1 MPAAEGAKGATGGK
15 GDAGPRARTGAR
27 PLATTPADDACD
39 DARLQALYGKLAE
52 EDARAAT
59 TPAPVPGEPF
69 LRRVEV
75 HPGDAQDL
83 FDLHVK
89 LEFSESA
96 AVVDQALNEVARG
109 LRDYPVEYFVQ
120 NRALVDNCVAV
131 AQACAGTETA
141 AAALGCVRAF
151 VRALAAAV
159 HAVHD
164 PRYVGAPEDAAR
176 PGAAA
181 PDAGAFFRE
190 ADAPGRRQYFPPD
203 AADIVP
209 VIPCVHL
216 VLAAALGLLG
226 DRPELGLVVEI
237 VRDCAGF
244 LDFEY
249 DPREKAEQLR
259 LYLAAAS
266 KALAGV
272 APDSW
277 LALTRAD
284 AGPDRANVA
293 LSAAQGAVVRVAAL
307 LVARVAPGQVPELVP
322 ADLGAF
328 LRSCFCDGF
337 VTHCV
342 PSLAADL
349 RPFMEARY
357 PEELQAVLASRDA
370 LRLLKAVAESTDS
383 LKSAAL
389 KTLPQIRALADRMA
403 ETLDVIAYTR
413 DADGAAACVDACFGV
428 MRYAAAKA
436 HDDLSAFDAD
446 AAALLGPIVE
456 KALACPKPGVHA
468 AACRSV
474 ALNVKALDE
483 FFAAASPA
491 YAAGTLKVLCTEGTV
506 GALGAR
512 ALHEPAT
519 AGDAVDV
526 LVALAQVELPQL
538 RELLSRHHAWFLAA
552 RGDAGMGPA
561 VSGLLAACEKHRERA
576 ESRWLRCEHD
586 VRNLYHG
593 SAAARADGV
602 RGLCDKLV
610 QWGVEIPYPVDAA
623 GDPLRLVM
631 ETAEALPGLTQNIH
645 NFVPKDA
652 RKIEGIFL
660 AGGVETEIRKSAAEQ
675 LTQLLHSPELRDYL
689 GLDAVVACCVVELR
703 EALDTDLFAGGSQ
716 SPNFVCACL
725 GLLRTAF
732 ALDPRAAGAVGAD
745 DLVPL
750 LPLLF
755 NPYMAVQRA
764 AATLFLAFAF
774 PAGAYAARGDGA
786 VVFEA
791 PARLLE
797 VFAFPVATAPSP
809 PPTDDGA
816 QSTTEL
822 VQHML
827 EQHRTLLEG
836 TDAALARLQGG
847 ESTSFGA
854 SGRAA
859 AAASLTNLDPA
870 TQASRLLE
878 GLAGARNHAECE
890 AALQALDLALRASGE
905 ALRAEL
911 CGRDW
916 LRALHR
922 LLGHRPRSPHDY
934 RLWERLFPILSFLL
948 RSGGV
953 SDSALVALA
962 VALKEHAAPLLKPE
976 SMAPLRSLADVTAE
990 ALGDADS
997 PQGRAHGFKVSRLFV
1012 SQRVLDALGALLA
1025 CCRARSE
1032 AALLERVVSVVVTE
1046 DLVAHL
1052 ADQIVAAEE
1061 LDYASRCGAIDFL
1074 HEVVQAVVDHATLGK
1089 VGGAETTVLH
1099 TAWVSRL
1106 IPKLVNSVCIAKRPA
1121 GEKTVSLRGR
1131 HLLVQ
1136 ALKIVRS
1143 VMESVPAH
1151 FWGASWATVPGT
1163 FWLSKLC
1170 READCR
1176 VWEHA
1181 HKIAALLL
1189 RHTTAG
1195 GLEIVTTSWPDCVRQ
1210 MAATATD
1217 RAECYAVRAAALS
1230 CVAAALH
1237 ADIAAP
1243 GPEAP
1248 FRVHEFVE
1256 QYGLWEVVEDVLLN
1270 PAAACCMMT
1279 SCMQYLLTVARV
1291 DGGAAIAKCFEGRKW
1306 QRLLEVLADACVAQ
1320 AGGADPDLGVQSYC
1334 MMAYASELLSEVV
1347 HREDAAEGLRDA
1359 SACVATLLAVF
1370 RSRVKVGLDAELARQ
1385 GPATTRHMLYYNDSL
1400 QKIAVAVNQILC
1412 RGGGAE
1418 LSEAAAAALKEF
1430 CATIP
1435 NVLMSGRFSLEMK
1448 VATCSLLSSVYGLE
1462 PLAGTLEAHD
1472 AEIGPRVLLALHPL
1486 YAAVALAP
1494 AAGPHGP
1501 RQPHS
1506 AVVAA
1511 LRSVLAHSASAKAK
1525 ALELGL
1531 PALLVG
1537 ACEDFL
1543 ALLLLRDLQGK
1554 KAREGE
1560 AEGAEGYHEAQR
1572 IVWTLTVAKH
1582 LAYRSAE
1589 CAEALCA
1596 AGALAA
1602 VRKVLAGAA
1611 RNTTVLHEACG
1622 LLCNLLAAHH
1632 GARLEFVGMASGV
1645 STPTAACLFEDLAR
1659 VLQAK
1664 DVDEATFGAVVGAL
1678 RPLAATFVTRGV
1690 LLKSPLPALG
1700 FRALKAQSKRPAR
1713 AAGGKGRALLA
1724 LFTDLAA
1731 FEDAQTFFFKTPAL
1745 AEMLDVLYDLVEGPN
1760 KDGSGGAL
1768 AADALFFLRNL
1779 AFSAHRD
1786 SKAHFTANPR
1796 TLGVLC
1802 DAVDR
1807 GLRSPRLAVLASSA
1821 LWALLYN
1828 GQKVKALMRRAG
1840 DDGDDGYAGRL
1851 AQSRLA
1857 LELVWRRGKGEEGL
1871 GEALRN
1877 LNAVL
1882 GLLGEL
1888 GGDENAAPAANCC

>member
-1 MPAAEGAKGATGGK
+1 MK
-15 GDAGPRARTGAR
+15 
-27 PLATTPADDACD
+27 
-39 DARLQALYGKLAE
+39 
-52 EDARAAT
+52 
-59 TPAPVPGEPF
+59 
-69 LRRVEV
+69 
-75 HPGDAQDL
+75 
-83 FDLHVK
+83 
-89 LEFSESA
+89 
-96 AVVDQALNEVARG
+96 
-109 LRDYPVEYFVQ
+109 
-120 NRALVDNCVAV
+120 
-131 AQACAGTETA
+131 
-141 AAALGCVRAF
+141 
-151 VRALAAAV
+151 
-159 HAVHD
+159 
-164 PRYVGAPEDAAR
+164 
-176 PGAAA
+176 
-181 PDAGAFFRE
+181 
-190 ADAPGRRQYFPPD
+190 
-203 AADIVP
+203 
-209 VIPCVHL
+209 
-216 VLAAALGLLG
+216 
-226 DRPELGLVVEI
+226 
-237 VRDCAGF
+237 
-244 LDFEY
+244 
-249 DPREKAEQLR
+249 
-259 LYLAAAS
+259 
-266 KALAGV
+266 
-272 APDSW
+272 
-277 LALTRAD
+277 
-284 AGPDRANVA
+284 
-293 LSAAQGAVVRVAAL
+293 
-307 LVARVAPGQVPELVP
+307 
-322 ADLGAF
+322 
-328 LRSCFCDGF
+328 
-337 VTHCV
+337 
-342 PSLAADL
+342 
-349 RPFMEARY
+349 
-357 PEELQAVLASRDA
+357 
-370 LRLLKAVAESTDS
+370 
-383 LKSAAL
+383 
-389 KTLPQIRALADRMA
+389 KT
-403 ETLDVIAYTR
+403 
-413 DADGAAACVDACFGV
+413 
-428 MRYAAAKA
+428 
-436 HDDLSAFDAD
+436 
-446 AAALLGPIVE
+446 
-456 KALACPKPGVHA
+456 
-468 AACRSV
+468 
-474 ALNVKALDE
+474 
-483 FFAAASPA
+483 
-491 YAAGTLKVLCTEGTV
+491 
-506 GALGAR
+506 
-512 ALHEPAT
+512 
-519 AGDAVDV
+519 
-526 LVALAQVELPQL
+526 
-538 RELLSRHHAWFLAA
+538 
-552 RGDAGMGPA
+552 
-561 VSGLLAACEKHRERA
+561 KHR
-576 ESRWLRCEHD
+576 
-586 VRNLYHG
+586 
-593 SAAARADGV
+593 
-602 RGLCDKLV
+602 
-610 QWGVEIPYPVDAA
+610 
-623 GDPLRLVM
+623 
-631 ETAEALPGLTQNIH
+631 
-645 NFVPKDA
+645 
-652 RKIEGIFL
+652 
-660 AGGVETEIRKSAAEQ
+660 
-675 LTQLLHSPELRDYL
+675 
-689 GLDAVVACCVVELR
+689 
-703 EALDTDLFAGGSQ
+703 DTF
-716 SPNFVCACL
+716 
-725 GLLRTAF
+725 
-732 ALDPRAAGAVGAD
+732 
-745 DLVPL
+745 
-750 LPLLF
+750 
-755 NPYMAVQRA
+755 
-764 AATLFLAFAF
+764 
-774 PAGAYAARGDGA
+774 
-786 VVFEA
+786 
-791 PARLLE
+791 
-797 VFAFPVATAPSP
+797 
-809 PPTDDGA
+809 
-816 QSTTEL
+816 
-822 VQHML
+822 
-827 EQHRTLLEG
+827 
-836 TDAALARLQGG
+836 
-847 ESTSFGA
+847 
-854 SGRAA
+854 
-859 AAASLTNLDPA
+859 
-870 TQASRLLE
+870 
-878 GLAGARNHAECE
+878 
-890 AALQALDLALRASGE
+890 
-905 ALRAEL
+905 
-911 CGRDW
+911 
-916 LRALHR
+916 
-922 LLGHRPRSPHDY
+922 
-934 RLWERLFPILSFLL
+934 
-948 RSGGV
+948 
-953 SDSALVALA
+953 
-962 VALKEHAAPLLKPE
+962 
-976 SMAPLRSLADVTAE
+976 
-990 ALGDADS
+990 
-997 PQGRAHGFKVSRLFV
+997 
-1012 SQRVLDALGALLA
+1012 
-1025 CCRARSE
+1025 
-1032 AALLERVVSVVVTE
+1032 
-1046 DLVAHL
+1046 
-1052 ADQIVAAEE
+1052 
-1061 LDYASRCGAIDFL
+1061 
-1074 HEVVQAVVDHATLGK
+1074 
-1089 VGGAETTVLH
+1089 VLH

-1106 IPKLVNSVCIAKRPA
+1106 IPKLVNGVCIAKRPA

-1176 VWEHA
+1176 VREHA

-1210 MAATATD
+1210 MAATAAD

-1248 FRVHEFVE
+1248 FRVHAYVE
-1256 QYGLWEVVEDVLLN
+1256 QYGLWEVVEDALLN

-1320 AGGADPDLGVQSYC
+1320 AQGADLGVQSYC
-1334 MMAYASELLSEVV
+1334 MMAYAAELLSEVV
-1347 HREDAAEGLRDA
+1347 HREDGAKGLRDA

-1700 FRALKAQSKRPAR
+1700 FRALKAQSKGKGR
-1713 AAGGKGRALLA
+1713 GKGRALLA

-1745 AEMLDVLYDLVEGPN
+1745 AEMLDVLYDLVVQ
-1760 KDGSGGAL
+1760 DGAL

-1807 GLRSPRLAVLASSA
+1807 GLRRPRLAVLASSA
-1821 LWALLYN
+1821 LWALLYD
-1828 GQKVKALMRRAG
+1828 GQKVKALMRRSG
-1840 DDGDDGYAGRL
+1840 VGEKGEGEGGWAGRL
-1851 AQSRLA
+1851 VQSRLA
-1857 LELVWRRGKGEEGL
+1857 LELVCKRRGKGGVGELGGGEGL

-1877 LNAVL
+1877 LDAVL
-1882 GLLGEL
+1882 GLLGEGEL
-1888 GGDENAAPAANCC
+1888 GGGGDENVAPAAAANC